1 MKRGLEKVDSDNFY
15 NTSHSMTVAVG
26 WERSSHPTATA
37 IGRGYRKNPTK
48 KTIIKNVFTNL
59 CELKKTKRNQAMQ
72 KNPPTVLMLGCFDT
86 KAEDFTYLYQ
96 CLSKTGLQI
105 ITLNTGVRGTTE
117 AFPVDLEAAEVASQ
131 TDWTIQQLLD
141 KNDRG
146 IVVEKMGAG
155 AAKLI
160 TQLVADGKIQGA
172 IGMGGGGG
180 TYIALSAMQGIPIGM
195 PKLCLSTVASK
206 DLSRQVGTKDIVLM
220 PSVVDVAG
228 LNSVS
233 RLLISQ
239 AAGAINGMIQ
249 NSQIAQADKVGTIAI
264 SIFGNT
270 TPCVEKCTEILKE
283 KGYEVLAFHSVGTG
297 GLVMESLIRE
307 GFFDG
312 VLDITT
318 TELADDL
325 CEGICSAGP
334 DRLTA
339 ASQKGIPQVV
349 VPGCLDMVNYGHLD
363 TVPERFKSRNLY
375 SWAPDVTLMR
385 TNAAE
390 NKILGESIANKLN
403 QSTGKVSVLL
413 PLKGISIVSS
423 EGGVFYDPEVDTLLF
438 DTIKKKV
445 QAAIPVTEI
454 AANINDPIFAEK
466 AVKLLLG
473 MIGEE
478 I

>member
-1 MKRGLEKVDSDNFY
+1 MQ
-15 NTSHSMTVAVG
+15 
-26 WERSSHPTATA
+26 
-37 IGRGYRKNPTK
+37 
-48 KTIIKNVFTNL
+48 IK
-59 CELKKTKRNQAMQ
+59 QS
-72 KNPPTVLMLGCFDT
+72 TVLMIGCFDT
-86 KAEDFTYLYQ
+86 KAEDFNYLYH
-96 CLSKTGLQI
+96 CLSKLGLQI
-105 ITLNTGVRGTTE
+105 LTLNTGVRGSTD
-117 AFPVDLEAAEVASQ
+117 AFPVDIDAAEVADQ
-131 TDWTIQQLLD
+131 TDWTIEQLLA

-146 IVVEKMGAG
+146 IVVEKMGEG
-155 AAKLI
+155 AAKI
-160 TQLVADGKIQGA
+160 IAKLVAAGKIQGA

-180 TYIALSAMQGIPIGM
+180 TYIVLSAMQTIPIGI
-195 PKLCLSTVASK
+195 PKLCLSTVAAK

-249 NSQIAQADKVGTIAI
+249 TGAIAQTAKVGSIAI
-264 SIFGNT
+264 SMFGNT
-270 TPCVEKCTEILKE
+270 TPCVEQCTELLKA

-297 GLVMESLIRE
+297 GRMMESLIQE

-325 CEGICSAGP
+325 CDGICSAGSE
-334 DRLTA
+334 RMTA
-339 ASQKGIPQVV
+339 AARKGIPQVV

-363 TVPERFKSRNLY
+363 TVPERYKDRNLY

-390 NKILGESIANKLN
+390 NKILGKAMADKLN
-403 QSTGKVSVLL
+403 LSKGKVALLL

-423 EGGVFYDPEVDTLLF
+423 EGGVFYEPQTDQVLF
-438 DTIKKKV
+438 DTIK
-445 QAAIPVTEI
+445 QHINPSIPIIEMEMG
-454 AANINDPIFAEK
+454 INEQIFAKK
-466 AVKLLLG
+466 AVDLLMELMG
-473 MIGEE
+473 
-478 I
+478 